1 MGPLRKRKGRGAG
14 GGRTE
19 ALLAPP
25 GKELPDCVTSAE
37 SFDNNNKNNNPPRS
51 FTMSGRKESVTKP
64 SSASASESCNSPSRS
79 GLSLCV
85 LSNHRKSEHCCLFS
99 HMQSGWLTICGLFFL
114 SLTG

>member
-1 MGPLRKRKGRGAG
+1 MGPLRKRKGGGAG
-14 GGRTE
+14 GGKTE

-25 GKELPDCVTSAE
+25 GKELPDCVTSAD
-37 SFDNNNKNNNPPRS
+37 SLDNNNKNNNPPRS

-64 SSASASESCNSPSRS
+64 SAASASESCNSLSRS
-79 GLSLCV
+79 GRSLCV
-85 LSNHRKSEHCCLFS
+85 LSNHRKSENCCLFS

>member
-25 GKELPDCVTSAE
+25 GKYLPDCVTSAE

-64 SSASASESCNSPSRS
+64 SSASESCNSPSRS

-85 LSNHRKSEHCCLFS
+85 LSNHRKSEHCCLF
-99 HMQSGWLTICGLFFL
+99 LTCKVDG
-114 SLTG
+114 